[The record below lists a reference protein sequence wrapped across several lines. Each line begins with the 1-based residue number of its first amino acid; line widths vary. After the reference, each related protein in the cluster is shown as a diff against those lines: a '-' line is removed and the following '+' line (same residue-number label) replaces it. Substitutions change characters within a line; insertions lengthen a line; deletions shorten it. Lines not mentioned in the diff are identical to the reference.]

1 MCELVQDSSALNR
14 THNEGRSPA
23 GSSLRG
29 GVASTS
35 PTSFSTPS
43 SSSLSL
49 EELFMAPSL
58 PTEVPVASTS
68 ITAIPEPAVAATSSP
83 AVASSF
89 MTSPG
94 AVAATAAGT
103 LSKSAAKRLAKQAIW
118 EETKGARRQREKERK
133 AARKAAVLE
142 QIAAGDTELE
152 ASQRERAE
160 RQREKNNLKHRFD
173 WKASPATGLKAPK
186 SEAEWFQARCVVDL
200 GFDELMMEKV
210 RLKAVDSARAAP
222 AHPADRLTF
231 WAPFR
236 RRSRAWPLSLA
247 TSGISSGRPPSRF
260 GHWSSRTSTS
270 DSAKTSRPRS
280 GARPMG
286 DGRRP
291 SGGMAGTLTICGRR
305 RVRQGSRACRRLDAN
320 SNPCPFITSQP
331 LPRRPLL

>member
-1 MCELVQDSSALNR
+1 MCESVQDSSAPNR

-35 PTSFSTPS
+35 PTSCSTPS

-49 EELFMAPSL
+49 EAPFMTPSL

-68 ITAIPEPAVAATSSP
+68 ITAISEPAVAATSSP
-83 AVASSF
+83 AVASSS

-118 EETKGARRQREKERK
+118 EETKGARRQHEKEKK

-231 WAPFR
+231 LSALSQEVKSMASQLGYLWNIQRTAAKPFR
-236 RRSRAWPLSLA
+236 SLVFTHLDQRLGQNLEA
-247 TSGISSGRPPSRF
+247 SIWSKANGR
-260 GHWSSRTSTS
+260 WQTTEWW
-270 DSAKTSRPRS
+270 
-280 GARPMG
+280 
-286 DGRRP
+286 DGRDLDDLWKEAGASEIESLSP
-291 SGGMAGTLTICGRR
+291 SGC
-305 RVRQGSRACRRLDAN
+305 
-320 SNPCPFITSQP
+320 
-331 LPRRPLL
+331 